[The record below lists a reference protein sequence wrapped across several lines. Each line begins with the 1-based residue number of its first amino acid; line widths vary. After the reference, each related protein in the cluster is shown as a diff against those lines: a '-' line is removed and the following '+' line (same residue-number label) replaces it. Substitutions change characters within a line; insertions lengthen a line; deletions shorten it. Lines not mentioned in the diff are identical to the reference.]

1 MKDLAQIASELD
13 ILEKVQNDLAS
24 IALRTDDRR
33 RQDLIELRRQL
44 SHQITEVGRFAEPVF
59 SSDAGAELAPI
70 YRRLFSKMRSMAAIH
85 QAKWP
90 AVRLGEADSAK
101 EYSQSAVGVREA
113 NKEFVAWMR
122 GALVQLEAAI
132 RNNRRAKSD

>member
-1 MKDLAQIASELD
+1 MKEIARIASELD
-13 ILEKVQNDLAS
+13 ILEKVQSELAT

-44 SHQITEVGRFAEPVF
+44 SHQIAEVGRFAEPVF
-59 SSDAGAELAPI
+59 NSDAAADLAQT

-90 AVRLGEADSAK
+90 AVRLGDADTAK

-122 GALVQLEAAI
+122 GALVQLETALR
-132 RNNRRAKSD
+132 RNRSAG

>member
-1 MKDLAQIASELD
+1 MKDLARIASELD
-13 ILEKVQNDLAS
+13 ILEKVQTDLAT

-44 SHQITEVGRFAEPVF
+44 SQQIAEVGRLAEPVF
-59 SSDAGAELAPI
+59 SSAAGADLAPT
-70 YRRLFSKMRSMAAIH
+70 YRSLFSKMRSMAAIH

-90 AVRLGEADSAK
+90 AVRLGEGDTAK

-113 NKEFVAWMR
+113 NREFVAWMR
-122 GALVQLEAAI
+122 DAIVKLEAAI
-132 RNNRRAKSD
+132 RRNRSASSE

>member
-13 ILEKVQNDLAS
+13 ILEKVQTDLAT

-44 SHQITEVGRFAEPVF
+44 SQQIAEVGRLAEPV
-59 SSDAGAELAPI
+59 SSPAGADLAPT
-70 YRRLFSKMRSMAAIH
+70 YRSLFSKMRSMAAIH

-90 AVRLGEADSAK
+90 AVRLGEGDSAK

-122 GALVQLEAAI
+122 NALVQLEAAI
-132 RNNRRAKSD
+132 RKRRAGSE

>member
-1 MKDLAQIASELD
+1 MKDLARIASELD
-13 ILEKVQNDLAS
+13 ILEKVQADLAT

-44 SHQITEVGRFAEPVF
+44 SHQISEVGRFAEPVF
-59 SSDAGAELAPI
+59 SSPAGADLAPT

-90 AVRLGEADSAK
+90 AVRLGEGDSAK
-101 EYSQSAVGVREA
+101 EYSQSAIGVREA

-122 GALVQLEAAI
+122 GALVQLETAL
-132 RNNRRAKSD
+132 RKNRSAGP